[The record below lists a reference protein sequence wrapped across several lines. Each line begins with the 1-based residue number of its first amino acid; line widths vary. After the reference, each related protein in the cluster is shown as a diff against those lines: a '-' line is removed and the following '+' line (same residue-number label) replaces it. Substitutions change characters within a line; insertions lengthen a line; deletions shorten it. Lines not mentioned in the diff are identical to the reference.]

1 VDNGAHIINMSFG
14 KGFSPQKAVV
24 DEAVRYADARGV
36 LLVNAAG
43 NDGRDLAIEGSF
55 PSRFLLDG
63 DTARHWIQVGASSW
77 RGGDRLTAE
86 FSNYG
91 RDHVH
96 VFAPGVDILSASP
109 GNEYDAASGTSFAAP
124 VVTGIAA
131 LLMSYFPEL
140 EPRDVRRI
148 IIESATPLRER
159 SVVVPGED
167 ERVAR
172 FEELSSSGGI
182 VNAFEAIRMA
192 QRIVGER

>member
-1 VDNGAHIINMSFG
+1 
-14 KGFSPQKAVV
+14 
-24 DEAVRYADARGV
+24 
-36 LLVNAAG
+36 
-43 NDGRDLAIEGSF
+43 
-55 PSRFLLDG
+55 
-63 DTARHWIQVGASSW
+63 
-77 RGGDRLTAE
+77 
-86 FSNYG
+86 
-91 RDHVH
+91 
-96 VFAPGVDILSASP
+96 
-109 GNEYDAASGTSFAAP
+109 

-172 FEELSSSGGI
+172 FEELASSGGI

-192 QRIVGER
+192 QRMVGEQ